1 MSIIDKYVYFSLA
14 HDLSSDIMLQ
24 RCLLLG
30 FCLLLGTVVAP
41 VAAQQS
47 SSLISPTEAN
57 RFGLERMWF
66 TRIQFD
72 SARGRVTHIRQH
84 VSSKYSYAVH
94 EVISAR
100 GRTIVTD
107 RDLDTLGVPLGKE
120 GAEKKANKLKAQ
132 LVGSGIEAEIKTQ
145 VLPEITIYVVTDS
158 AVVQA
163 IDGETGRTRWS
174 AVVGNSRYPTDAPGA
189 NDDYVAIVNGT
200 NLYLLDQAT
209 GNTAWR
215 RQTLGAPGAGP
226 AVSDERVF
234 VPMAGGTVEAYVVK
248 DGRHPPWVFQSRGR
262 AIVQPVVS
270 GSGVAWP
277 TDKGD
282 LYVAEANLTGIRYRL
297 ETKRPIVARPTP
309 LPPNRL
315 VVVSTDGYVNCI
327 HELSGSL
334 VWRFSTGEPI
344 VNPAVAVED
353 AVFVVT
359 EDDNLFRISA
369 ETGMEQWWAP
379 HVQEVLSATK
389 TRLYCLGDTGR
400 LIIFDMKTGGRL
412 GSLSTEQLD
421 IRMVNYSTDRI
432 FLGSSTGLIQCLRE
446 VDAEWPTI
454 RAGNLEEKPKDEK
467 ANKKDEEPAAE
478 ADPAAPP
485 AAAPADPFG
494 AFGTEPAAGAPEKAD
509 PVADP
514 FGSF

>member
-1 MSIIDKYVYFSLA
+1 
-14 HDLSSDIMLQ
+14 MLQ
-24 RCLLLG
+24 RYLLLG
-30 FCLLLGTVVAP
+30 LCLVLGTIASPAVAQRTG
-41 VAAQQS
+41 A
-47 SSLISPTEAN
+47 LISPTEAN

-66 TRIQFD
+66 TRVQFD
-72 SARGRVTHIRQH
+72 SARGRVTHVRQH
-84 VSSKYSYAVH
+84 VSSKYSYSVH

-107 RDLDTLGVPLGKE
+107 RDIDTLGVPLGKE
-120 GAEKKANKLKAQ
+120 GAEKRANKLKAQ
-132 LVGSGIEAEIKTQ
+132 LVGSGIEAEIKTH

-163 IDGETGRTRWS
+163 IDGETGRTRWA

-200 NLYLLDQAT
+200 NLYVLDQAT
-209 GNTAWR
+209 GDVAWR

-234 VPMAGGTVEAYVVK
+234 VPMAGGTIESYVVK
-248 DGRHPPWVFQSRGR
+248 DGRQPPWVFQSRGR
-262 AIVQPVVS
+262 AIVQPVVA

-327 HELSGSL
+327 RELSGSL

-344 VNPAVAVED
+344 IQPAVVIDD

-379 HVQEVLSATK
+379 HIREVLSATK
-389 TRLYCLGDTGR
+389 TRLYCLGDTDR
-400 LIIFDMKTGGRL
+400 LVIFDMKTGGRL

-421 IRMVNYSTDRI
+421 IRMVNFSTDRI

-454 RAGNLEEKPKDEK
+454 RAGNFEEKPKDEK
-467 ANKKDEEPAAE
+467 PAAKEEEPA
-478 ADPAAPP
+478 PAAEP
-485 AAAPADPFG
+485 AATPDPFG
-494 AFGTEPAAGAPEKAD
+494 AFGTEPAAGATESKAD
-509 PVADP
+509 PFADP
-514 FGSF
+514 FGSL